1 LLAIFLAIEARPRF
15 SSLRKSGESK
25 IFRILPPPPAEKEV
39 MRAFPLAKVVMS
51 KNLEKRNRKIYTLLK
66 SLKEMDIIRPKV
78 NFVSNGGPVTRYV
91 VNDVDAKDKVNDN
104 DVKVH
109 DVDDKPTFVTPM
121 RTPETTTL
129 APKGANPAPTGTN
142 PVTSGAN
149 QAPKGANPDPSGA
162 NPAPTGAN
170 LDPSGANPAPT
181 GANPAPTGAN
191 PAPTGP
197 NPSPTG
203 ANPAPTGA
211 HPAPTGAGTQDL
223 LLVSPPLTSQT
234 LNHPPQNP
242 GDLSGD
248 KNFESSSSS
257 ANNGE
262 ESENEI
268 DIETEKQVLPPTP
281 GTPDQNNNGCRNPSK
296 DVTFIMPSPQN
307 NFGQTSKKP
316 NGLAPHNNLL
326 PNHNMFPNNSVYP
339 IAGTQLHSPH
349 STVTYPASTVPM
361 YPGTA
366 PVYWKYVPVR
376 TRYPSWMYFSP
387 IYPIKPYFYIP

>member
-78 NFVSNGGPVTRYV
+78 NFVSNGGPVIRYV
-91 VNDVDAKDKVNDN
+91 VNDVDAKDNVNEN

-129 APKGANPAPTGTN
+129 APKGANPAPTG
-142 PVTSGAN
+142 
-149 QAPKGANPDPSGA
+149 
-162 NPAPTGAN
+162 
-170 LDPSGANPAPT
+170 ANPAPT
-181 GANPAPTGAN
+181 GANPAPTGAHH
-191 PAPTGP
+191 APTG
-197 NPSPTG
+197 
-203 ANPAPTGA
+203 AHPAPTGA
-211 HPAPTGAGTQDL
+211 NPAPTGAGTQDL

-234 LNHPPQNP
+234 LNHPHQNP

-281 GTPDQNNNGCRNPSK
+281 GTPDQNKYNGGRNPSK

-307 NFGQTSKKP
+307 NLGQTSKKP

>member
-1 LLAIFLAIEARPRF
+1 
-15 SSLRKSGESK
+15 
-25 IFRILPPPPAEKEV
+25 
-39 MRAFPLAKVVMS
+39 
-51 KNLEKRNRKIYTLLK
+51 
-66 SLKEMDIIRPKV
+66 
-78 NFVSNGGPVTRYV
+78 
-91 VNDVDAKDKVNDN
+91 
-104 DVKVH
+104 
-109 DVDDKPTFVTPM
+109 
-121 RTPETTTL
+121 
-129 APKGANPAPTGTN
+129 
-142 PVTSGAN
+142 
-149 QAPKGANPDPSGA
+149 
-162 NPAPTGAN
+162 
-170 LDPSGANPAPT
+170 
-181 GANPAPTGAN
+181 
-191 PAPTGP
+191 
-197 NPSPTG
+197 
-203 ANPAPTGA
+203 
-211 HPAPTGAGTQDL
+211 
-223 LLVSPPLTSQT
+223 LVSPPLTSQT

-281 GTPDQNNNGCRNPSK
+281 GTPDQNKYNGGRNPSK